1 MNEQWLEHLP
11 LKDIKEISRV
21 SGGDVN
27 EAYRVETDTD
37 TFFLLVQRG
46 RKESFYVAE
55 IAGLNEFERA
65 GITAPRVI
73 ASGEVNGDAYLVMTY
88 LEEGASGSQR
98 QLGQLVAQ
106 LHSQQQEE
114 GKFGFSLPYEGGD
127 ISFDNH
133 WPDDWCTIFVDK
145 RMDHLKDEL
154 LNRGLWDANDIK
166 VYDKVRRQIV
176 AELENHQS
184 KPSLLHGDLWGG
196 NYMFLQDGRPALFD
210 PAPLYGDREF
220 DIGITTVFGGFTSE
234 FYDAYNKHYP
244 LAKGTSYRLEFY
256 RLYLLMVHLLKF
268 GEMYRDSVAHSMDK
282 ILQDTTG

>member
-11 LKDIKEISRV
+11 LKDIKEISPV

-46 RKESFYVAE
+46 RKESFYAAE

-133 WPDDWCTIFVDK
+133 WQDDWCTIFVDK
-145 RMDHLKDEL
+145 RLDHLKDEL
-154 LNRGLWDANDIK
+154 LNRGLWMPTI
-166 VYDKVRRQIV
+166 
-176 AELENHQS
+176 S
-184 KPSLLHGDLWGG
+184 KYMTKCDVKLWR
-196 NYMFLQDGRPALFD
+196 N
-210 PAPLYGDREF
+210 
-220 DIGITTVFGGFTSE
+220 
-234 FYDAYNKHYP
+234 
-244 LAKGTSYRLEFY
+244 
-256 RLYLLMVHLLKF
+256 
-268 GEMYRDSVAHSMDK
+268 
-282 ILQDTTG
+282 

>member
-11 LKDIKEISRV
+11 LKDIKEISPV

-46 RKESFYVAE
+46 RKESFYAAE

-73 ASGEVNGDAYLVMTY
+73 ASGEVNGDVYLVMTY

-133 WPDDWCTIFVDK
+133 WQDDWRTIFVDK
-145 RMDHLKDEL
+145 RLDHLKEEL

-166 VYDKVRRQIV
+166 VYDKVRSQIV
-176 AELENHQS
+176 EELEKHQS

-196 NYMFLQDGRPALFD
+196 NYMFLKDGRPALFD

-234 FYDAYNKHYP
+234 FYDA
-244 LAKGTSYRLEFY
+244 
-256 RLYLLMVHLLKF
+256 
-268 GEMYRDSVAHSMDK
+268 
-282 ILQDTTG
+282 

>member
-11 LKDIKEISRV
+11 LKDIKEISPV

-46 RKESFYVAE
+46 RKESFYAAE

-73 ASGEVNGDAYLVMTY
+73 ASGEVNGDAYLMMTY

-114 GKFGFSLPYEGGD
+114 GKLASHYLMKVAIFLLIIIGK
-127 ISFDNH
+127 
-133 WPDDWCTIFVDK
+133 TIGV
-145 RMDHLKDEL
+145 
-154 LNRGLWDANDIK
+154 
-166 VYDKVRRQIV
+166 
-176 AELENHQS
+176 
-184 KPSLLHGDLWGG
+184 P
-196 NYMFLQDGRPALFD
+196 FLS
-210 PAPLYGDREF
+210 
-220 DIGITTVFGGFTSE
+220 TS
-234 FYDAYNKHYP
+234 AW
-244 LAKGTSYRLEFY
+244 T
-256 RLYLLMVHLLKF
+256 
-268 GEMYRDSVAHSMDK
+268 
-282 ILQDTTG
+282 I

>member
-11 LKDIKEISRV
+11 LKDIKEISPV

-27 EAYRVETDTD
+27 EAYRVETHTD

-46 RKESFYVAE
+46 RKESFYAAE

-133 WPDDWCTIFVDK
+133 WQDDWCTIFVDK
-145 RMDHLKDEL
+145 RLDHLKDEL

-166 VYDKVRRQIV
+166 VYDMVTYGVVIICSYKMVVRRYLIQRHYMVTENSISVLQRYLVVLRANFMMRIINIIHSQKVHPIDLNFIV
-176 AELENHQS
+176 
-184 KPSLLHGDLWGG
+184 
-196 NYMFLQDGRPALFD
+196 YI
-210 PAPLYGDREF
+210 Y
-220 DIGITTVFGGFTSE
+220 
-234 FYDAYNKHYP
+234 
-244 LAKGTSYRLEFY
+244 
-256 RLYLLMVHLLKF
+256 
-268 GEMYRDSVAHSMDK
+268 
-282 ILQDTTG
+282 

>member
-11 LKDIKEISRV
+11 LKDIKEISPV

-46 RKESFYVAE
+46 RKESFYAAE

-73 ASGEVNGDAYLVMTY
+73 ASGEVNGDAYLMMTY

-133 WPDDWCTIFVDK
+133 WQDDWCTIFVDK
-145 RMDHLKDEL
+145 RLDHLKDEL

-176 AELENHQS
+176 AELEKHQS
-184 KPSLLHGDLWGG
+184 KPSLLHGVTYGVVIICSYKMVVRRYLIQRHYMVTENSISVLQRYLVVLRANFMMRIINIIHSQKVHPIDL
-196 NYMFLQDGRPALFD
+196 NFIVYI
-210 PAPLYGDREF
+210 Y
-220 DIGITTVFGGFTSE
+220 
-234 FYDAYNKHYP
+234 
-244 LAKGTSYRLEFY
+244 
-256 RLYLLMVHLLKF
+256 
-268 GEMYRDSVAHSMDK
+268 
-282 ILQDTTG
+282 

>member
-46 RKESFYVAE
+46 RKESFYAAE

-133 WPDDWCTIFVDK
+133 WQDDWCTIFVDK

-176 AELENHQS
+176 AELEKHQS
-184 KPSLLHGDLWGG
+184 KPSLLHGDLWGVIICSYKMVVRRYLIQHH
-196 NYMFLQDGRPALFD
+196 YMVTENLISVLQR
-210 PAPLYGDREF
+210 
-220 DIGITTVFGGFTSE
+220 
-234 FYDAYNKHYP
+234 
-244 LAKGTSYRLEFY
+244 
-256 RLYLLMVHLLKF
+256 YLVVLRANFMMRIINIIHSQKVHPIDLNF
-268 GEMYRDSVAHSMDK
+268 IVY
-282 ILQDTTG
+282 IY

>member
-11 LKDIKEISRV
+11 LKDIKEISPV

-46 RKESFYVAE
+46 RKESFYAAE

-133 WPDDWCTIFVDK
+133 WQDDWCTIFVDK

-176 AELENHQS
+176 AELEKHQS
-184 KPSLLHGDLWGG
+184 KPSLLHGDLWVAIICSYKMVVRRYLIQHH
-196 NYMFLQDGRPALFD
+196 YMVTENLISVLQR
-210 PAPLYGDREF
+210 
-220 DIGITTVFGGFTSE
+220 
-234 FYDAYNKHYP
+234 
-244 LAKGTSYRLEFY
+244 
-256 RLYLLMVHLLKF
+256 YLVVLRANFMMRIINIIHSQKVHPIDLNF
-268 GEMYRDSVAHSMDK
+268 IVY
-282 ILQDTTG
+282 IY

>member
-11 LKDIKEISRV
+11 LKDIKEISPV

-46 RKESFYVAE
+46 RKESFYAAE

-133 WPDDWCTIFVDK
+133 WQDDWCTIFVDK

-166 VYDKVRRQIV
+166 VYDKVRR
-176 AELENHQS
+176 
-184 KPSLLHGDLWGG
+184 
-196 NYMFLQDGRPALFD
+196 
-210 PAPLYGDREF
+210 
-220 DIGITTVFGGFTSE
+220 
-234 FYDAYNKHYP
+234 
-244 LAKGTSYRLEFY
+244 
-256 RLYLLMVHLLKF
+256 
-268 GEMYRDSVAHSMDK
+268 
-282 ILQDTTG
+282 